1 MAATLLD
8 GKSVARAIREEV
20 ARSVAEMERRSGATP
35 RLAAVLVGDDPGSRV
50 YVRNKIA
57 ACAEV
62 GIRSDE
68 VRLPATAGQEEVL
81 QTVRRLNADP
91 DLDGIL
97 VQLPLPRGLDR
108 IPVILAID
116 PAKDVDG
123 LHPLNAGM
131 LAMRLESPVPCTPA
145 GVVELLDRSGLPIA
159 GQRAVI
165 VGRSDI
171 VGRPL
176 AILLMHRD
184 ATVTI
189 CHSKTRDLAAIA
201 RQADLLVAALG
212 RPAFLRGDHIREGAT
227 VIDVGINRVD
237 DPALVASLFGADSP
251 RVKETRERGYTL
263 VGDAHPRE
271 AAERAGHL
279 TPVPGGI
286 GPLTIAC
293 LLRNTLR
300 AARMRREGPA
310 RPGRP
315 ARPERHAR

>member
-1 MAATLLD
+1 MSANLLD
-8 GKSVARAIREEV
+8 GKAVAKAIRNEV
-20 ARSVAEMERRSGATP
+20 AVGVEALRRQAGVAP
-35 RLAAVLVGDDPGSRV
+35 RLVAVLVGDDPASAV

-62 GIRSDE
+62 GMRSE
-68 VRLPATAGQEEVL
+68 EARLPASASQQQVQSLVG
-81 QTVRRLNADP
+81 RLNTDADV
-91 DLDGIL
+91 DGIL

-108 IPVILAID
+108 IPVLLSID
-116 PAKDVDG
+116 PLKDVDG
-123 LHPLNAGM
+123 LHPANAGRIM
-131 LAMRLESPVPCTPA
+131 MRLDAPVPCTPA
-145 GVVELLDRSGLPIA
+145 GVIEILDRSGLPIA

-165 VGRSDI
+165 VGRSEI

-189 CHSKTRDLAAIA
+189 CHSKTPDLPAVT
-201 RQADLLVAALG
+201 RQADILIAAMG
-212 RPAFLRGDHIREGAT
+212 RPAFVRGEHIRSGAV

-237 DPALVASLFGADSP
+237 DLERVAAIFGADSP
-251 RVKETRERGYTL
+251 RLRTARERGFTL
-263 VGDAHPRE
+263 VGDVHPVE
-271 AAERAGHL
+271 AAQRAAHL

-300 AARMRREGPA
+300 AAQKRRTPA
-310 RPGRP
+310 KPRNG
-315 ARPERHAR
+315 